1 MAQPDPKKVA
11 RRKMDATRTKTAG
24 EIRFIKDQGANHGKA
39 SWGWEDY
46 RMSPPQKRHITSDF
60 DFKVHRVPTLAR
72 VLRSTVASL
81 GHAMKGYETFC
92 KLKSADI
99 SPDGALGGRGYIM
112 KISDMRRQ
120 YVNVLEALSTMSDTF
135 DDEIRA
141 PHWKVLMARNPS
153 KGEEVQDIVDDAH
166 QIKEDPEAWAAEQ
179 EQEMDVEKDED
190 GKSAIPRVAS
200 TNREHR
206 MRVSIANRYLESLDR
221 ERLRDE

>member
-11 RRKMDATRTKTAG
+11 QRKMAARSKTAG

-46 RMSPPQKRHITSDF
+46 RMTAPPKRQITSDF
-60 DFKVHRVPTLAR
+60 DFKIHRVPTLAR

-120 YVNVLEALSTMSDTF
+120 YVNILEALSTMSDTF

-141 PHWKVLMARNPS
+141 PHWKVLMDRNTPE
-153 KGEEVQDIVDDAH
+153 GEEVQEIVNDAH
-166 QIKEDPEAWAAEQ
+166 QIKEDPEGWATEQ
-179 EQEMDVEKDED
+179 EQEMDSEKDED
-190 GKSAIPRVAS
+190 GATIRRVAS
-200 TNREHR
+200 TNGEHGMR
-206 MRVSIANRYLESLDR
+206 MSVANRYLESLDR
-221 ERLRDE
+221 ERLGDE